1 MISSTH
7 LNSIGDRVIQAFI
20 SASSPTP
27 LLPNLRNL
35 GWWDDQQCFF
45 PLLRTLFGPTIT
57 SMGLG
62 FTTRAPSFAKSTL
75 VASLGAR
82 CPSIR
87 ELDCDY
93 SGDSRESSDAICEA
107 LCGLWELFRL
117 GIGVLNAQMLFRLAS
132 LSSLK
137 FLSLNLRMYSINH
150 THSGSTPTS
159 SSYLEKVDIT
169 APSPFVLTHC
179 LRNIRFLSC
188 RSVIFHMEH
197 GGSQAYDPRD
207 IPDLIITVSECFPP
221 TLEKLHFDFDI
232 ECRNQRDLDNLADPS
247 FAFDFGVVAPVL
259 SFSYLKYFN
268 LDWICT
274 SAIND
279 TSLKTMAQSWPQ
291 LEHFSFGS
299 AACWMIPP
307 SLTFIGL
314 VHLMHHCPLLR
325 IIEMPFRAYPVD
337 VNSAPFSN
345 TNPNEKIRELFV
357 GMSPI
362 VDPVTVACQLHKLM
376 PKLVTVGFYD
386 WYFTYSPMAPPLA
399 EFDGDWNEVNDF
411 LQEAQK

>member
-1 MISSTH
+1 RIHSLTISSTH

-62 FTTRAPSFAKSTL
+62 FTTRASSFAISTL
-75 VASLGAR
+75 VASLGAC
-82 CPSIR
+82 CPSIH
-87 ELDCDY
+87 ELHCEY
-93 SGDSRESSDAICEA
+93 SGDSQESSDAICEA
-107 LCGLWELFRL
+107 LCGLRELFRL

-150 THSGSTPTS
+150 THSVG
-159 SSYLEKVDIT
+159 IT

-247 FAFDFGVVAPVL
+247 FAFDFGVVAPML
-259 SFSYLKYFN
+259 SFSHLKYFN

-279 TSLKTMAQSWPQ
+279 TSLKTMAQS
-291 LEHFSFGS
+291 

-314 VHLMHHCPLLR
+314 VHLIHQCPLLR
-325 IIEMPFRAYPVD
+325 IIEMPFCAYPVD

-345 TNPNEKIRELFV
+345 TNPNEEIRELFV

-386 WYFTYSPMAPPLA
+386 WYFTYSPVAPPLA